1 MKGRKRKIKQ
11 EGKINKGD
19 TAEEIREWRQIE
31 VIRRTRQKMFTKEIG
46 QRKRC
51 VSRGDLKTDKGT
63 AA

>member
-51 VSRGDLKTDKGT
+51 VSRDLKTDKGR